1 MCGIAGVFNL
11 DGRPADG
18 ELVERMTQRLRHRGP
33 DDNAIFIDGAAGLG
47 HARLAIID
55 PAGGRQ
61 PMHTA
66 DGTLTVVCNGEI
78 FNYVE
83 LRETL
88 RAAGRR
94 FLTNSDTEVI
104 LHAYAEY
111 GDNCVDH
118 FNGDFAFAVLDQRRR
133 RLFAARDRLGVRPL
147 YYARAGDTLLF
158 ASEIKSL
165 LACDALPRAIDP
177 VALDQLFT
185 FWSPLPPRTVM
196 RGISELPPAH
206 RMVVADGRIDV
217 SRYWDIAYDPSL
229 SPADEIGLGEAL
241 LALLDDATRIRL
253 RSDVPVGAYLSGGL
267 DSTVTTALACRAL
280 PGTVSTFSVTFD
292 DPEFDESGYQRS
304 VVAELGTQHHALRIA
319 THDIGAA
326 MPSVVR
332 HAERPML
339 RAAPVPL
346 FLLSRHV
353 RDLGCKVVLTG
364 EGADEMLGGY
374 DIFKEA
380 KLRRFCGAQPDS
392 MLRPRLF
399 SRLYPYLPQLARQSP
414 AYLRT
419 FFQARP
425 DQLSDPFFSHRP
437 RWDLTARLKNFLAPE
452 LRAAAARDDAVE
464 TLREAL
470 PQDFTRW
477 HPFNQAQYLETTM
490 LLPGYILSTQGDR
503 VAMAHAVEGRFPFL
517 DHRLVEF
524 AARLPVKLKMRGLR
538 EKYLLKQATRHLVP
552 DAVRNRSK
560 QPYRAPD
567 AHSFVSAGRGD
578 ALGYVDELLAPKR
591 LEADGLFAPA
601 PVTRLL
607 AKVRRGQ
614 ALSVK
619 DNMAFVGV
627 LSTQL
632 FSEQFVRD
640 GAIWADRLRPHVTPC

>member
-1 MCGIAGVFNL
+1 MCGIAGVLNL
-11 DGRPADG
+11 DGRPADS
-18 ELVERMTQRLRHRGP
+18 ELVARMTQRLRHRGP
-33 DDNAIFIDGAAGLG
+33 DDNAIHIDGAAGLG
-47 HARLAIID
+47 HTRLAIID
-55 PAGGRQ
+55 PAGGGQ
-61 PMHTA
+61 PMRSA
-66 DGTLTVVCNGEI
+66 DGQLAVVCNGEI

-94 FLTNSDTEVI
+94 FVTHSDTEVI

-111 GDNCVDH
+111 GDDCVTR
-118 FNGDFAFAVLDQRRR
+118 FNGDFAFALLDRSRR
-133 RLFAARDRLGVRPL
+133 RLFVARDRLGVRPL
-147 YYARAGDTLLF
+147 YFARIGSTLLF
-158 ASEIKSL
+158 ASEIKAL
-165 LACDALPRAIDP
+165 LACDELPRAIDP
-177 VALDQLFT
+177 LALDQIFT
-185 FWSPLPPRTVM
+185 FWAPLPPRTVLQ
-196 RGISELPPAH
+196 GISELPPAH
-206 RMVVADGRIDV
+206 RMVVADGCIKV
-217 SRYWDIAYDPSL
+217 SRYWDIAYDPV
-229 SPADEIGLGEAL
+229 PATTDEDELGEAL
-241 LALLDDATRIRL
+241 LELLDDATRIRL

-280 PGTVSTFSVTFD
+280 PRTVATFSLTFD
-292 DPEFDESGYQRS
+292 DPEFDESGYQRA
-304 VVAELGTQHHALRIA
+304 VVAELGTRHHTLRIA
-319 THDIGAA
+319 RSDIGAA
-326 MPSVVR
+326 MPAVVR

-392 MLRPRLF
+392 KLRPRLF

-414 AYLRT
+414 AYLQA
-419 FFQARP
+419 FFQVRP
-425 DQLSDPFFSHRP
+425 DELSDPFLSHRP
-437 RWDLTARLKNFLAPE
+437 RWDLTARLKTFLAPD
-452 LRAAAARDDAVE
+452 LRARAASTDAVE
-464 TLREAL
+464 TLRETL
-470 PQDFTRW
+470 PPDFTRW

-524 AARLPVKLKMRGLR
+524 ASRLPVKLKMRGLR
-538 EKYLLKQATRHLVP
+538 EKHLLKRATRHLVP
-552 DAVRNRSK
+552 ESVRRRSK

-567 AHSFVSAGRGD
+567 ARSFVIPGRGD
-578 ALGYVDELLAPKR
+578 MLDYVDELLSPSR
-591 LEADGLFAPA
+591 LAGDGLFAPA
-601 PVTRLL
+601 PVARLL
-607 AKVRRGQ
+607 AKVRTDQ

-619 DNMAFVGV
+619 ENMAFVGV

-632 FSEQFVRD
+632 FNEQFARD
-640 GAIWADRLRPHVTPC
+640 GARWSDRLRPHVAPC